1 MTQSDYLFICTEWL
15 KREGYGEV
23 EAKTEDAVIAADR
36 DGGRVCFR
44 CILTGW
50 GRVGEM
56 EVEEL
61 IPLMRHYG
69 ADAGGIL
76 TNGRFTVGAKLRAK
90 QEGNI
95 TLIPRCPAKAGRKE
109 HFRRKD
115 FRDVL

>member
-1 MTQSDYLFICTEWL
+1 MTQSDYLFTCTEWL
-15 KREGYGEV
+15 KHRGYGEV
-23 EAKTEDAVIAADR
+23 NTATEDIVTALDP
-36 DGGRVCFR
+36 DGSRVCFR

-76 TNGRFTVGAKLRAK
+76 TNGRFTLGAKLRAK

-95 TLIPRCPAKAGRKE
+95 TLIPRCRANHGRK
-109 HFRRKD
+109 KD

>member
-1 MTQSDYLFICTEWL
+1 MTQSDYLFTCTEWL
-15 KREGYGEV
+15 KHRGYEEV
-23 EAKTEDAVIAADR
+23 NTVTEDIVTALDP
-36 DGGRVCFR
+36 DGSRVCFR
-44 CILTGW
+44 CILSGW

-76 TNGRFTVGAKLRAK
+76 TNGRFTLGAKLRAK

-95 TLIPRCPAKAGRKE
+95 TLIPRCRAHSGR
-109 HFRRKD
+109 RD
-115 FRDVL
+115 DYRDVL